1 MFLKPEY
8 HCVLNYLIKV
18 LNRSGQERSDELE
31 GGSGEAVGSAR
42 VGVDIVAG
50 EVTHVL

>member
-1 MFLKPEY
+1 MLLKPQY
-8 HCVLNYLIKV
+8 HCIFNYLIKV

-42 VGVDIVAG
+42 VGVDVVAG
-50 EVTHVL
+50 KVTHVL